1 MKLLSAAICLVSLG
15 VLTGCV
21 DDPGYRTGGY
31 YTTGVYYR
39 SYYRSYDRDRYYRD
53 YDRRYWGERR
63 EWRDRRDRDRGQ
75 DRSVSEWRN
84 RPQPPQPR
92 TEPSSGGRRDV
103 RNAPVI
109 LPNGRAIYPD

>member
-39 SYYRSYDRDRYYRD
+39 SYDRDRYYRD

-63 EWRDRRDRDRGQ
+63 EWRDRRDRDRDRGQ